1 MVRRVL
7 LIVLIIAVALGAAF
21 VALAW
26 RASIAPID
34 PPARSTFEAALIERG
49 AALAAIGGCVSCHT
63 APQGKPYA
71 GGLPFATPFGTIHGT
86 NITPDPDT
94 GIGRWS
100 EAAFVRAM
108 REGVRRDGRHL
119 YPVFPYDHYTRV
131 ADDDVRA
138 IYAFLMTR
146 RPVRAET
153 PDNDLVFP
161 LNVRTL
167 VAGWKLLFF
176 RGEAF
181 EPDASQSA
189 DWNRGAYLA
198 EGLGHCGSCHTPRNF
213 LGARKK
219 RLHYAG
225 GEVEGWHAP
234 ALDASSRTPVPWSIE
249 ALERYLTRGS
259 SDVHEVAAGPMTR
272 VVENLAEAPPAEVH
286 ALAVYIAS
294 QAGAPEGNERR
305 QRGAEALQRAQAAA
319 EQGGDAAAKTL
330 AAGESRSGKA
340 IQEGRTIYEGTC
352 MLCHVAAERR
362 TSASSSDALYLGLS
376 TTVHLDTPTNLT
388 RIVLQGIAPTDG
400 EPGPF
405 MPGYAGALTDA
416 QLAALIA
423 YVRAEFTD
431 RPAWENVGRDIG
443 RVRKSFAEGHK

>member
-1 MVRRVL
+1 MVRRAL
-7 LIVLIIAVALGAAF
+7 LIALIIVVASGAAF

-26 RASIAPID
+26 RSSIAPID
-34 PPARSTFEAALIERG
+34 PPARSTFETPLVERG

-71 GGLPFATPFGTIHGT
+71 GGLPLATPFGTIHGT

-119 YPVFPYDHYTRV
+119 YPAFPYDHYTRV
-131 ADDDVRA
+131 ADEDVRA

-146 RPVRAET
+146 QPIRAET
-153 PDNDLVFP
+153 PGNDLMFP
-161 LNVRTL
+161 LNVRML
-167 VAGWKLLFF
+167 IAGWKLLFF

-181 EPDASQSA
+181 QPDPGQSP

-198 EGLGHCGSCHTPRNF
+198 QGLGHCGSCHTPRNF
-213 LGARKK
+213 LGGLK
-219 RLHYAG
+219 REAHHAG

-234 ALDASSRTPVPWSIE
+234 ALDASSRTPVPWSVE
-249 ALERYLTRGS
+249 ALEQYLTRGS
-259 SDVHEVAAGPMTR
+259 SEVHEVAAGPMTR
-272 VVENLAEAPPAEVH
+272 VVENLAEAPPAEVR
-286 ALAVYIAS
+286 AIAVYIAS
-294 QAGAPEGNERR
+294 QSGASEDNERQ
-305 QRGAEALQRAQAAA
+305 QRGAEALRRAQAAA
-319 EQGGDAAAKTL
+319 EQDGDAGAKTL
-330 AAGESRSGKA
+330 AAGEARNATS
-340 IQEGRTIYEGTC
+340 IQQGRVIYEGTC
-352 MLCHVAAERR
+352 MLCHGAAER
-362 TSASSSDALYLGLS
+362 TASASSSEALYLGLS
-376 TTVHLDTPTNLT
+376 TSVQLDTPTNLT

-416 QLAALIA
+416 QLEALIA
-423 YVRAEFTD
+423 YLRFEFTD
-431 RPAWENVGRDIG
+431 RPAWETVARDIR
-443 RVRKSFAEGHK
+443 RVRKSFAED

>member
-7 LIVLIIAVALGAAF
+7 LIVLILFVALGGAF

-26 RASIAPID
+26 RSSIAPID
-34 PPARSTFEAALIERG
+34 PPARSTFDAALIQRG
-49 AALAAIGGCVSCHT
+49 AGLAAIGGCVSCHT
-63 APQGKPYA
+63 VPQGKPYA
-71 GGLPFATPFGTIHGT
+71 GGLPLDTPFGTIHGT

-100 EAAFVRAM
+100 EAAFMRAM

-131 ADDDVRA
+131 ADEDVRA

-146 RPVRAET
+146 QPVRAET
-153 PDNDLVFP
+153 PGNDLMFP
-161 LNVRTL
+161 LNVRML

-181 EPDASQSA
+181 QADPTQSA

-213 LGARKK
+213 LGAPK
-219 RLHYAG
+219 RQLHYAG

-234 ALDASSRTPVPWSIE
+234 ALDASSRTPVPWSVE

-259 SDVHEVAAGPMTR
+259 SEVHEVAAGPMTR
-272 VVENLAEAPPAEVH
+272 VVENLAEAPPAEVR
-286 ALAVYIAS
+286 AIAVYIAS
-294 QAGAPEGNERR
+294 QAGASADKERE
-305 QRGAEALQRAQAAA
+305 QRGAEALRRAQAAA
-319 EQGGDAAAKTL
+319 ERDGETGVNLATADRRDA
-330 AAGESRSGKA
+330 KA
-340 IQEGRTIYEGTC
+340 VQEGRSIYEGTC
-352 MLCHVAAERR
+352 MLCHSAAERAA
-362 TSASSSDALYLGLS
+362 SAPSSSALYLGL
-376 TTVHLDTPTNLT
+376 TTSVHLDTPTNLT
-388 RIVLQGIAPTDG
+388 RIVLQGIAPPDG

-431 RPAWENVGRDIG
+431 RPAWENIAREIR
-443 RVRKSFAEGHK
+443 RVRQSFAEAH